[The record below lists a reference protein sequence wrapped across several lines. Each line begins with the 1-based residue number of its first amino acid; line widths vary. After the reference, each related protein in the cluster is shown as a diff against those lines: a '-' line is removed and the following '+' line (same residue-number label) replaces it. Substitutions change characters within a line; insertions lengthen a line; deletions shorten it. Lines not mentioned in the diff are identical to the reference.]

1 MILNVAYIN
10 LVIKIGYRVD
20 TNAASVNVL
29 ALSTTRL
36 NDTSQY
42 GTALLLLCYNYN
54 GCKNF
59 IILKVFKNSIWA
71 WSIAYNSAV

>member
-42 GTALLLLCYNYN
+42 GTALLLL
-54 GCKNF
+54 
-59 IILKVFKNSIWA
+59 
-71 WSIAYNSAV
+71 